1 MKKVVVGIIA
11 VIVLCG
17 IGIYSYINITTKNN
31 FKIKQLSWD
40 GNGQLW
46 TDNSK
51 NNIYDIKFGNLN
63 GSDTK
68 EIISK
73 KNAYKIKIKSNIE
86 KGNLD
91 LKIYNNSKVLFEKN
105 GSINQTIKLGDSI
118 KDLKIKITGKNA
130 KGSIIIKFS

>member
-17 IGIYSYINITTKNN
+17 IGIYSYINITTKNS
-31 FKIKQLSWD
+31 FKIKQLLWD

-91 LKIYNNSKVLFEKN
+91 LKIYNNSKVLFKKWFN
-105 GSINQTIKLGDSI
+105 KSNHKTWR
-118 KDLKIKITGKNA
+118 
-130 KGSIIIKFS
+130 